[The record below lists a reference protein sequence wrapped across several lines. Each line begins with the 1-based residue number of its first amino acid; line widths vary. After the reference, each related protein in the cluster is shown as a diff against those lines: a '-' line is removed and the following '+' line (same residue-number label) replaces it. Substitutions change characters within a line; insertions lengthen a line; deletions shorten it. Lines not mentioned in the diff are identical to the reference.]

1 MPSKLT
7 TDMISLM
14 NFGTRLHRFSPIE
27 RGSVVALPETTDA
40 FSNAVTWVMRSDV
53 SWRDLLP
60 DYGNLNSIFVRFR
73 RLAKAC
79 FWEKQAT
86 NLADCPDLEWVIID
100 ASHIKVHQHG
110 MGAPGE
116 SGMQREPKE
125 V

>member
-7 TDMISLM
+7 TDTISLM
-14 NFGTRLHRFSPIE
+14 NFGTIAPLFPNRTGKRSRPAGDNRRF
-27 RGSVVALPETTDA
+27 
-40 FSNAVTWVMRSDV
+40 FNAVTWGMRSGV
-53 SWRDLLP
+53 PWRDLPP
-60 DYGNLNSIFVRFR
+60 DYGNWNSIFVRFR
-73 RLAKAC
+73 RLAKAD
-79 FWEKQAT
+79 FWEKLAV
-86 NLADCPDLEWVIID
+86 NLTDCPDLEWVIID